1 MYQVSDES
9 QVQVKEEKV
18 DDAAKAQAKE
28 GEKPKEAEVRKAED
42 KKDQGKAKEE
52 EERKRKEEGER
63 AKKEEKE
70 AKKQA
75 KKKSKEKEPKP
86 QEAFFSP
93 LPPDGQIIETYPIKE
108 PFSRIH
114 VVTIPDRGGSYGYF
128 VEETQLMPEE
138 RIILAKLVDI
148 LGKELEPPETSDVD
162 AKMHVLNETR
172 RLMRKY
178 KSALG
183 NITDDTWK
191 KIEYYI
197 ERDLIGFG
205 PINSMMHDTKIEDV
219 SCDGVGKPVYVW
231 HRRYESLPSNLT
243 ITDKDSFNNFIIK
256 LAHFSGKHV
265 SSAFPIVDAMLPGRH
280 RLAATY
286 GEEISPSGSTFTIR
300 KFREEPYSI
309 VDLIDLG
316 TINERIAAYFWLALE
331 NRLTVMTM
339 GGTGA
344 GKTTFLNALANLF
357 KPGMKVVSVEEIAE
371 LNIPHDN
378 WVQFVSRESYGLGQ
392 NKIGSISLFDLVR
405 TSLRYRPDYIIVG
418 EIRGEEAFVL
428 FQAMAT
434 GHGGL
439 STLHAENLDYA
450 IKRLTSPPMNV
461 APAYIQLM
469 NIAAIVE
476 RVYLPKQVQGI
487 PFGRRL
493 RHIWE
498 LYKYA
503 KTKTIAEWDPTT
515 DTYKVNIE
523 ESDLLKELTMRTG
536 RPPNSYLEEV
546 ARREEVLRWMRARGI
561 RNVRAV
567 AKVITQYYQGAR
579 AITKTESKAEPLP
592 ATIASPVS

>member
-1 MYQVSDES
+1 MS
-9 QVQVKEEKV
+9 KPP
-18 DDAAKAQAKE
+18 AKADS
-28 GEKPKEAEVRKAED
+28 KEAA
-42 KKDQGKAKEE
+42 
-52 EERKRKEEGER
+52 KRKEPE
-63 AKKEEKE
+63 KKPEK
-70 AKKQA
+70 KA
-75 KKKSKEKEPKP
+75 KKKEKELVE
-86 QEAFFSP
+86 EAVFAP
-93 LPPDGQIIETYPIKE
+93 VPPDGQLIESYWIKE
-108 PFSRIH
+108 PFARVHI
-114 VVTIPDRGGSYGYF
+114 VTIPERGGSYGYF
-128 VEETQLMPEE
+128 IEETQLKLEE
-138 RIILAKLVDI
+138 KKALNKLLSI

-162 AKMHVLNETR
+162 AKMHIINESR
-172 RLMRKY
+172 RLMKKY
-178 KSALG
+178 RSTLG
-183 NITDDTWK
+183 RIDEESWK
-191 KIEYYI
+191 KLEYYI

-205 PINSMMHDTKIEDV
+205 PINVMMHDTKIEDV
-219 SCDGVGKPVYVW
+219 SCDGVSKPVYVW
-231 HRRYESLPSNLT
+231 HRKYESLPSNLT
-243 ITDKDSFNNFIIK
+243 ILDRESFNNFIIK
-256 LAHFSGKHV
+256 LAHFAGKHV

-309 VDLIDLG
+309 IDLIELG
-316 TINERIAAYFWLALE
+316 TLNERIAAYFWVALE

-344 GKTTFLNALANLF
+344 GKTTILNALANLF
-357 KPGMKVVSVEEIAE
+357 KPGMKIVTVEEIAE
-371 LNIPHDN
+371 LNIPHEN
-378 WVQFVSRESYGLGQ
+378 WVQFISRESYGLGQ
-392 NKIGSISLFDLVR
+392 TKIGSISLFDLVR

-476 RVYLPKQVQGI
+476 RVYLPKQVHGI
-487 PFGRRL
+487 PFGRRI

-515 DTYKVNIE
+515 DTYKVNVE
-523 ESDLLKELTMRTG
+523 ESENLRDISIRMGK
-536 RPPNSYLEEV
+536 PPDAFLEEIS
-546 ARREEVLRWMRARGI
+546 RREEVLRWMRAREI
-561 RNVRAV
+561 RNVKAV
-567 AKVITQYYQGAR
+567 AKVITQYYQGSKPVPQAEPVQVAR
-579 AITKTESKAEPLP
+579 AGG
-592 ATIASPVS
+592 VS

>member
-1 MYQVSDES
+1 MS
-9 QVQVKEEKV
+9 KTP
-18 DDAAKAQAKE
+18 AKADS
-28 GEKPKEAEVRKAED
+28 KEAA
-42 KKDQGKAKEE
+42 
-52 EERKRKEEGER
+52 KRKEPE
-63 AKKEEKE
+63 KKPEK
-70 AKKQA
+70 KA
-75 KKKSKEKEPKP
+75 KKKEKELVE
-86 QEAFFSP
+86 EAVFAP
-93 LPPDGQIIETYPIKE
+93 VPPEGQLIESYWIKE
-108 PFSRIH
+108 PFARVHI
-114 VVTIPDRGGSYGYF
+114 VTIPERGGSYGYF
-128 VEETQLMPEE
+128 IEETQLKLEE
-138 RIILAKLVDI
+138 KKALNKLLSI

-162 AKMHVLNETR
+162 AKMHIINESR
-172 RLMRKY
+172 RLMKKY
-178 KSALG
+178 RSTLG
-183 NITDDTWK
+183 RIDEESWK
-191 KIEYYI
+191 KLEYYI

-205 PINSMMHDTKIEDV
+205 PINVMMHDTKIEDV
-219 SCDGVGKPVYVW
+219 SCDGVSKPVYVW
-231 HRRYESLPSNLT
+231 HRKYESLPSNLT
-243 ITDKDSFNNFIIK
+243 ILDRESFNNFIIK
-256 LAHFSGKHV
+256 LAHFAGKHV

-309 VDLIDLG
+309 IDLIELG
-316 TINERIAAYFWLALE
+316 TLNERIAAYFWVALE

-344 GKTTFLNALANLF
+344 GKTTILNALANLF
-357 KPGMKVVSVEEIAE
+357 KPGMKIVTVEEIAE
-371 LNIPHDN
+371 LNIPHEN
-378 WVQFVSRESYGLGQ
+378 WVQFISRESYGLGQ
-392 NKIGSISLFDLVR
+392 TKIGSISLFDLVR

-476 RVYLPKQVQGI
+476 RVYLPKQVHGI
-487 PFGRRL
+487 PFGRRI

-515 DTYKVNIE
+515 DTYKVNVE
-523 ESDLLKELTMRTG
+523 ESENLRDISIRMGK
-536 RPPNSYLEEV
+536 PPDAFLEEIS
-546 ARREEVLRWMRARGI
+546 RREEVLRWMRAREI
-561 RNVRAV
+561 RNVKAV
-567 AKVITQYYQGAR
+567 AKVITQYYQGSKPVPQAEPVQVAR
-579 AITKTESKAEPLP
+579 AGG
-592 ATIASPVS
+592 VS

>member
-1 MYQVSDES
+1 MSKPPAKADS
-9 QVQVKEEKV
+9 KE
-18 DDAAKAQAKE
+18 AAK
-28 GEKPKEAEVRKAED
+28 R
-42 KKDQGKAKEE
+42 
-52 EERKRKEEGER
+52 
-63 AKKEEKE
+63 
-70 AKKQA
+70 
-75 KKKSKEKEPKP
+75 KEKEPEKKP
-86 QEAFFSP
+86 EKKAEKKAKKKEKELVEEAVFAP
-93 LPPDGQIIETYPIKE
+93 VPPDGQLIESYWIKE
-108 PFSRIH
+108 PFARVHI
-114 VVTIPDRGGSYGYF
+114 VTIPERGGSYGYF
-128 VEETQLMPEE
+128 IEETQLKLEE
-138 RIILAKLVDI
+138 KKALNKLLSI

-162 AKMHVLNETR
+162 AKLHIINESR
-172 RLMRKY
+172 RLMKKY
-178 KSALG
+178 RSTLG
-183 NITDDTWK
+183 RIDEESWK
-191 KIEYYI
+191 KLEYYI

-205 PINSMMHDTKIEDV
+205 PINVMMHDTKIEDV
-219 SCDGVGKPVYVW
+219 SCDGVSKPVYVW
-231 HRRYESLPSNLT
+231 HRKYESLPSNLT
-243 ITDKDSFNNFIIK
+243 ILDRESFNNFIIK
-256 LAHFSGKHV
+256 LAHFAGKHV

-309 VDLIDLG
+309 IDLIELG
-316 TINERIAAYFWLALE
+316 TLNERIAAYFWVALE

-357 KPGMKVVSVEEIAE
+357 KPGMKVVTVEEIAE
-371 LNIPHDN
+371 LNIPHEN
-378 WVQFVSRESYGLGQ
+378 WVQFISRESYGLGQ
-392 NKIGSISLFDLVR
+392 TKIGSISLFDLVR

-476 RVYLPKQVQGI
+476 RVYLPKQVHGI
-487 PFGRRL
+487 PFGRRI

-515 DTYKVNIE
+515 DTYKVNVE
-523 ESDLLKELTMRTG
+523 ESENLRDISIRMGK
-536 RPPNSYLEEV
+536 PPDAFLEEIS
-546 ARREEVLRWMRARGI
+546 RREEVLRWMRAREI
-561 RNVRAV
+561 RNVKAV
-567 AKVITQYYQGAR
+567 AKVITQYYQGSKPVPQAEPVQVAR
-579 AITKTESKAEPLP
+579 AGG
-592 ATIASPVS
+592 VS

>member
-1 MYQVSDES
+1 VPEVS
-9 QVQVKEEKV
+9 KTP
-18 DDAAKAQAKE
+18 AKADS
-28 GEKPKEAEVRKAED
+28 KEAA
-42 KKDQGKAKEE
+42 
-52 EERKRKEEGER
+52 KRKEPE
-63 AKKEEKE
+63 KKPEK
-70 AKKQA
+70 KA
-75 KKKSKEKEPKP
+75 KKKEKELVE
-86 QEAFFSP
+86 EAVFAP
-93 LPPDGQIIETYPIKE
+93 VPPEGQLIESYWIKE
-108 PFSRIH
+108 PFARVHI
-114 VVTIPDRGGSYGYF
+114 VTIPERGGSYGYF
-128 VEETQLMPEE
+128 IEETQLKLEE
-138 RIILAKLVDI
+138 KKALNKLLSI

-162 AKMHVLNETR
+162 AKMHIINESR
-172 RLMRKY
+172 RLMKKY
-178 KSALG
+178 RSTLG
-183 NITDDTWK
+183 RIDEESWK
-191 KIEYYI
+191 KLEYYI

-205 PINSMMHDTKIEDV
+205 PINVMMHDTKIEDV
-219 SCDGVGKPVYVW
+219 SCDGVSKPVYVW
-231 HRRYESLPSNLT
+231 HRKYESLPSNLT
-243 ITDKDSFNNFIIK
+243 ILDRESFNNFIIK
-256 LAHFSGKHV
+256 LAHFAGKHV

-309 VDLIDLG
+309 IDLIELG
-316 TINERIAAYFWLALE
+316 TLNERIAAYFWVALE

-344 GKTTFLNALANLF
+344 GKTTILNALANLF
-357 KPGMKVVSVEEIAE
+357 KPGMKIVTVEEIAE
-371 LNIPHDN
+371 LNIPHEN
-378 WVQFVSRESYGLGQ
+378 WVQFISRESYGLGQ
-392 NKIGSISLFDLVR
+392 TKIGSISLFDLVR

-476 RVYLPKQVQGI
+476 RVYLPKQVHGI
-487 PFGRRL
+487 PFGRRI

-515 DTYKVNIE
+515 DTYKVNVE
-523 ESDLLKELTMRTG
+523 ESENLRDISIRMGK
-536 RPPNSYLEEV
+536 PPDAFLEEIS
-546 ARREEVLRWMRARGI
+546 RREEVLRWMRAREI
-561 RNVRAV
+561 RNVKAV
-567 AKVITQYYQGAR
+567 AKVITQYYQGSKPVPQAEPVQVAR
-579 AITKTESKAEPLP
+579 AGG
-592 ATIASPVS
+592 VS

>member
-1 MYQVSDES
+1 VPEVSKPPAKADS
-9 QVQVKEEKV
+9 KE
-18 DDAAKAQAKE
+18 AAK
-28 GEKPKEAEVRKAED
+28 R
-42 KKDQGKAKEE
+42 
-52 EERKRKEEGER
+52 
-63 AKKEEKE
+63 
-70 AKKQA
+70 
-75 KKKSKEKEPKP
+75 KEKEPEKKP
-86 QEAFFSP
+86 EKKAEKKAKKKEKELVEEAVFAP
-93 LPPDGQIIETYPIKE
+93 VPPDGQLIESYWIKE
-108 PFSRIH
+108 PFARVHI
-114 VVTIPDRGGSYGYF
+114 VTIPERGGSYGYF
-128 VEETQLMPEE
+128 IEETQLKLEE
-138 RIILAKLVDI
+138 KKALNKLLSI

-162 AKMHVLNETR
+162 AKLHIINESR
-172 RLMRKY
+172 RLMKKY
-178 KSALG
+178 RSTLG
-183 NITDDTWK
+183 RIDEESWK
-191 KIEYYI
+191 KLEYYI

-205 PINSMMHDTKIEDV
+205 PINVMMHDTKIEDV
-219 SCDGVGKPVYVW
+219 SCDGVSKPVYVW
-231 HRRYESLPSNLT
+231 HRKYESLPSNLT
-243 ITDKDSFNNFIIK
+243 ILDRESFNNFIIK
-256 LAHFSGKHV
+256 LAHFAGKHV

-309 VDLIDLG
+309 IDLIELG
-316 TINERIAAYFWLALE
+316 TLNERIAAYFWVALE

-357 KPGMKVVSVEEIAE
+357 KPGMKVVTVEEIAE
-371 LNIPHDN
+371 LNIPHEN
-378 WVQFVSRESYGLGQ
+378 WVQFISRESYGLGQ
-392 NKIGSISLFDLVR
+392 TKIGSISLFDLVR

-476 RVYLPKQVQGI
+476 RVYLPKQVHGI
-487 PFGRRL
+487 PFGRRI

-515 DTYKVNIE
+515 DTYKVNVE
-523 ESDLLKELTMRTG
+523 ESENLRDISIRMGK
-536 RPPNSYLEEV
+536 PPDAFLEEIS
-546 ARREEVLRWMRARGI
+546 RREEVLRWMRAREI
-561 RNVRAV
+561 RNVKAV
-567 AKVITQYYQGAR
+567 AKVITQYYQGSKPVPQAEPVQVAR
-579 AITKTESKAEPLP
+579 AGG
-592 ATIASPVS
+592 VS

>member
-1 MYQVSDES
+1 VS
-9 QVQVKEEKV
+9 KPP
-18 DDAAKAQAKE
+18 AKADS
-28 GEKPKEAEVRKAED
+28 KEAA
-42 KKDQGKAKEE
+42 
-52 EERKRKEEGER
+52 KRKEPE
-63 AKKEEKE
+63 KKPEK
-70 AKKQA
+70 KA
-75 KKKSKEKEPKP
+75 KKKEKELVE
-86 QEAFFSP
+86 EAVFAP
-93 LPPDGQIIETYPIKE
+93 VPPDGQLIESYWIKE
-108 PFSRIH
+108 PFARVHI
-114 VVTIPDRGGSYGYF
+114 VTIPERGGSYGYF
-128 VEETQLMPEE
+128 IEETQLKLEE
-138 RIILAKLVDI
+138 KKALNKLLSI

-162 AKMHVLNETR
+162 AKMHIINESR
-172 RLMRKY
+172 RLMKKY
-178 KSALG
+178 RSTLG
-183 NITDDTWK
+183 RIDEESWK
-191 KIEYYI
+191 KLEYYI

-205 PINSMMHDTKIEDV
+205 PINVMMHDTKIEDV
-219 SCDGVGKPVYVW
+219 SCDGVSKPVYVW
-231 HRRYESLPSNLT
+231 HRKYESLPSNLT
-243 ITDKDSFNNFIIK
+243 ILDRESFNNFIIK
-256 LAHFSGKHV
+256 LAHFAGKHV

-309 VDLIDLG
+309 IDLIELG
-316 TINERIAAYFWLALE
+316 TLNERIAAYFWVALE

-344 GKTTFLNALANLF
+344 GKTTILNALANLF
-357 KPGMKVVSVEEIAE
+357 KPGMKIVTVEEIAE
-371 LNIPHDN
+371 LNIPHEN
-378 WVQFVSRESYGLGQ
+378 WVQFISRESYGLGQ
-392 NKIGSISLFDLVR
+392 TKIGSISLFDLVR

-476 RVYLPKQVQGI
+476 RVYLPKQVHGI
-487 PFGRRL
+487 PFGRRI

-515 DTYKVNIE
+515 DTYKVNVE
-523 ESDLLKELTMRTG
+523 ESENLRDISIRMGK
-536 RPPNSYLEEV
+536 PPDAFLEEIS
-546 ARREEVLRWMRARGI
+546 RREEVLRWMRAREI
-561 RNVRAV
+561 RNVKAV
-567 AKVITQYYQGAR
+567 AKVITQYYQGSKPVPQAEPVQVAR
-579 AITKTESKAEPLP
+579 AGG
-592 ATIASPVS
+592 VS

>member
-1 MYQVSDES
+1 VSKTETKGAKAEPKVEKKVEKKDEKKEA
-9 QVQVKEEKV
+9 QKEEK
-18 DDAAKAQAKE
+18 KLKE
-28 GEKPKEAEVRKAED
+28 VEKEEEKRK
-42 KKDQGKAKEE
+42 KKAKEVE
-52 EERKRKEEGER
+52 VK
-63 AKKEEKE
+63 
-70 AKKQA
+70 
-75 KKKSKEKEPKP
+75 
-86 QEAFFSP
+86 QEATMLP
-93 LPPDGQIIETYPIKE
+93 LPPDGQIIETYWIKE
-108 PFSRIH
+108 PYARIH
-114 VVTIPDRGGSYGYF
+114 IATIPDRGGAYGYF
-128 VEETQLMPEE
+128 VEEVQLKPEE
-138 RIILAKLVDI
+138 RRSLMKLIDI
-148 LGKELEPPETSDVD
+148 LGKELEPPETSDED
-162 AKMHVLNETR
+162 AKLHIVNESR
-172 RLMRKY
+172 RLMKKY
-178 KSALG
+178 RGALG
-183 NITDDTWK
+183 SISEESWK
-191 KIEYYI
+191 KLEYYI
-197 ERDLIGFG
+197 ERDLLGFG
-205 PINSMMHDTKIEDV
+205 PINSMMLDTKIEDV
-219 SCDGVGKPVYVW
+219 SCDGVAKPVYVW
-231 HRRYESLPSNLT
+231 HRKYESLPSNLT
-243 ITDKDSFNNFIIK
+243 IIDKELFNNFIIK

-300 KFREEPYSI
+300 KFREEPYSV

-316 TINERIAAYFWLALE
+316 TINERIAAYFWLVLE

-344 GKTTFLNALANLF
+344 GKTTLLNALANLF
-357 KPGMKVVSVEEIAE
+357 KPGMKIVTVEEIAE
-371 LNIPHDN
+371 LNLPHDN

-469 NIAAIVE
+469 NVAAIVE
-476 RVYLPKQVQGI
+476 RVYLPKQLHGI
-487 PFGRRL
+487 PFGRRI

-503 KTKTIAEWDPTT
+503 KTKTIAEWDPVT
-515 DTYKVNIE
+515 DTYRVNVE
-523 ESDLLKELTMRTG
+523 ESDLLKELTLRTG
-536 RPPNSYLEEV
+536 RPADAYLEEI
-546 ARREEVLRWMRARGI
+546 ARREEVLRWMRAREI

-579 AITKTESKAEPLP
+579 PPPKAEAVQVTPP
-592 ATIASPVS
+592 NVIS

>member
-1 MYQVSDES
+1 VPEVS
-9 QVQVKEEKV
+9 KPP
-18 DDAAKAQAKE
+18 AKADS
-28 GEKPKEAEVRKAED
+28 KEAA
-42 KKDQGKAKEE
+42 
-52 EERKRKEEGER
+52 KRKEPE
-63 AKKEEKE
+63 KKPEK
-70 AKKQA
+70 KA
-75 KKKSKEKEPKP
+75 KKKEKELVE
-86 QEAFFSP
+86 EAVFAP
-93 LPPDGQIIETYPIKE
+93 VPPDGQLIESYWIKE
-108 PFSRIH
+108 PFARVHI
-114 VVTIPDRGGSYGYF
+114 VTIPERGGSYGYF
-128 VEETQLMPEE
+128 IEETQLKLEE
-138 RIILAKLVDI
+138 KKALNKLLSI

-162 AKMHVLNETR
+162 AKMHIINESR
-172 RLMRKY
+172 RLMKKY
-178 KSALG
+178 RSTLG
-183 NITDDTWK
+183 RIDEESWK
-191 KIEYYI
+191 KLEYYI

-205 PINSMMHDTKIEDV
+205 PINVMMHDTKIEDV
-219 SCDGVGKPVYVW
+219 SCDGVSKPVYVW
-231 HRRYESLPSNLT
+231 HRKYESLPSNLT
-243 ITDKDSFNNFIIK
+243 ILDRESFNNFIIK
-256 LAHFSGKHV
+256 LAHFAGKHV

-309 VDLIDLG
+309 IDLIELG
-316 TINERIAAYFWLALE
+316 TLNERIAAYFWVALE

-344 GKTTFLNALANLF
+344 GKTTILNALANLF
-357 KPGMKVVSVEEIAE
+357 KPGMKIVTVEEIAE
-371 LNIPHDN
+371 LNIPHEN
-378 WVQFVSRESYGLGQ
+378 WVQFISRESYGLGQ
-392 NKIGSISLFDLVR
+392 TKIGSISLFDLVR

-476 RVYLPKQVQGI
+476 RVYLPKQVHGI
-487 PFGRRL
+487 PFGRRI

-515 DTYKVNIE
+515 DTYKVNVE
-523 ESDLLKELTMRTG
+523 ESENLRDISIRMGK
-536 RPPNSYLEEV
+536 PPDAFLEEIS
-546 ARREEVLRWMRARGI
+546 RREEVLRWMRAREI
-561 RNVRAV
+561 RNVKAV
-567 AKVITQYYQGAR
+567 AKVITQYYQGSKPVPQAEPVQVAR
-579 AITKTESKAEPLP
+579 AGG
-592 ATIASPVS
+592 VS

>member
-1 MYQVSDES
+1 VQQVSKTETKDAKAA
-9 QVQVKEEKV
+9 VKEEK
-18 DDAAKAQAKE
+18 KKE
-28 GEKPKEAEVRKAED
+28 K
-42 KKDQGKAKEE
+42 
-52 EERKRKEEGER
+52 
-63 AKKEEKE
+63 KKEEK
-70 AKKQA
+70 KQ
-75 KKKSKEKEPKP
+75 KEVEKEEESKKTEVK
-86 QEAFFSP
+86 QDAIFLS
-93 LPPDGQIIETYPIKE
+93 LPPDGQIIESYWIKE
-108 PFSRIH
+108 PYSKINII
-114 VVTIPDRGGSYGYF
+114 TIPDRGGAYGYY
-128 VEETQLMPEE
+128 VEEVQLKPDENK
-138 RIILAKLVDI
+138 AFNKLIDI

-162 AKMHVLNETR
+162 AKLHIVKESR
-172 RLMRKY
+172 RLMKKY
-178 KSALG
+178 RSVLG
-183 NITDDTWK
+183 SMSDESWM

-197 ERDLIGFG
+197 ERDLLGFG
-205 PINSMMHDTKIEDV
+205 PINSMMLDTKIEDV
-219 SCDGVGKPVYVW
+219 SCDGVAKPVYVW
-231 HRRYESLPSNLT
+231 HRKYESLPSNLT
-243 ITDKDSFNNFIIK
+243 IIDRELFNNFIIK

-300 KFREEPYSI
+300 KFREEPYSVI
-309 VDLIDLG
+309 DLIELG
-316 TINERIAAYFWLALE
+316 TINERMAAYFWLVLE
-331 NRLTVMTM
+331 NRLTVMTL

-357 KPGMKVVSVEEIAE
+357 KPGMKIITVEEIAE

-476 RVYLPKQVQGI
+476 RVYLPKQMHGI
-487 PFGRRL
+487 QFGRRI
-493 RHIWE
+493 RHVYE
-498 LYKYA
+498 LYKLA
-503 KTKTIAEWDPTT
+503 KTKTIAEWDPIT
-515 DTYKVNIE
+515 DTYTVNVE
-523 ESDLLKELTMRTG
+523 ASDLLRELTMRTG
-536 RPPNSYLEEV
+536 RPADSFIEEI
-546 ARREEVLRWMRARGI
+546 ARREEVLSWMRTRGI
-561 RNVRAV
+561 RNVKDV
-567 AKVITQYYQGAR
+567 AKVITQYYQGTRPPPKPEAVPV
-579 AITKTESKAEPLP
+579 TPLTP
-592 ATIASPVS
+592 AHSIS

>member
-1 MYQVSDES
+1 MS
-9 QVQVKEEKV
+9 
-18 DDAAKAQAKE
+18 
-28 GEKPKEAEVRKAED
+28 KPKPKVETKEPP
-42 KKDQGKAKEE
+42 KKKE
-52 EERKRKEEGER
+52 ER
-63 AKKEEKE
+63 AKEPEK
-70 AKKQA
+70 KA
-75 KKKSKEKEPKP
+75 KKKSKEKEIVE
-86 QEAFFSP
+86 EASFLP
-93 LPPDGQIIETYPIKE
+93 IPPDGQLIESYWIKE
-108 PFSRIH
+108 PYARVHI
-114 VVTIPDRGGSYGYF
+114 VTIPERGGAYGYF
-128 VEETQLMPEE
+128 IEEAQLKLEE
-138 RIILAKLVDI
+138 RKALKKLLDI
-148 LGKELEPPETSDVD
+148 LGKELEPPETSDID
-162 AKMHVLNETR
+162 AKLHIINETR
-172 RLMRKY
+172 RLMKKY
-178 KSALG
+178 RSTLG
-183 NITDDTWK
+183 RIDDESWK

-205 PINSMMHDTKIEDV
+205 HINVMMYDTKIEDV

-231 HRRYESLPSNLT
+231 HRKYESLPSNLT
-243 ITDKDSFNNFIIK
+243 ILDRESFNNFIIK
-256 LAHFSGKHV
+256 LAHFAGKHV

-309 VDLIDLG
+309 IDLIELG
-316 TINERIAAYFWLALE
+316 TINERIAAYFWIALE

-357 KPGMKVVSVEEIAE
+357 KPGMKIVTVEEIAE
-371 LNIPHDN
+371 LNIPHEN
-378 WVQFVSRESYGLGQ
+378 WVQFISRESYGLGQ
-392 NKIGSISLFDLVR
+392 TKIGSISLFDLVR

-469 NIAAIVE
+469 NIAAIIE
-476 RVYLPKQVQGI
+476 RVYLPKQVHGI
-487 PFGRRL
+487 PFGRRI

-503 KTKTIAEWDPTT
+503 KTKTIAEWDPVT
-515 DTYKVNIE
+515 DTYKVNVE
-523 ESDLLKELTMRTG
+523 ESENLRDISVRMGK
-536 RPPNSYLEEV
+536 PPDAFLEEIS
-546 ARREEVLRWMRARGI
+546 RREEVLRWMRSREI
-561 RNVRAV
+561 RNVKAV
-567 AKVITQYYQGAR
+567 AKVITQYYQG
-579 AITKTESKAEPLP
+579 SKPAMKPAEPVQV
-592 ATIASPVS
+592 ASTGTIS